1 MILYHKDDDR
11 KAWHFVDLQ
20 LFQLR
25 HSRRDCLKTKVKFTF
40 LYAAQQLAKELTRE
54 RRRQNSGN
62 KKKRKEKPRE
72 YPRVV

>member
-25 HSRRDCLKTKVKFTF
+25 HSRRDCLKTKVKFAF
-40 LYAAQQLAKELTRE
+40 LYAAKVAKELTRE

-62 KKKRKEKPRE
+62 KKEKEKPRE
-72 YPRVV
+72 YPRIV